1 LAYAAPA
8 ARAEAVLAITAAAST
23 SFRIVSIVFS
33 FLIGLPTQVA
43 IATLQQHVGA
53 DGQFRGL
60 FQPSG
65 REEVRS
71 IIKVL

>member
-1 LAYAAPA
+1 L
-8 ARAEAVLAITAAAST
+8 
-23 SFRIVSIVFS
+23 FFS
-33 FLIGLPTQVA
+33 FLIGLPIGLPWSPRAANQVA

-65 REEVRS
+65 REGLGRQSKYCEAFLFEKIYKS
-71 IIKVL
+71 APPPE